1 MTKKELAKAIAQKT
15 EVSTKVAE
23 VFLDNTV
30 EAIMEA
36 ALNDEKIF
44 IRGFATIELRTMKQ
58 KTGRNITTG
67 ETVIIPQRKTVKL
80 KLCREFIETLNS

>member
-15 EVSTKVAE
+15 GISTTVAE
-23 VFLDNTV
+23 VFLENTV
-30 EAIMEA
+30 ETIIEA

-44 IRGFATIELRTMKQ
+44 IRGFATIEPKTMKQ

-67 ETVIIPQRKTVKL
+67 KTVIIPQRKTVKL
-80 KLCREFIETLNS
+80 KLCREFIETLNN